1 MSWLER
7 INSEFIIKCGD
18 GREYRPLWMNAVKS
32 YEFNVSEFEFI
43 NQRGAKVVREEAKA
57 RRFNL
62 TLHFEGENVLDISDN
77 FERSTYDKRPWVIT
91 HPMYGQITVQPLGIN
106 FDNTKF
112 NITTITCTVVETLL
126 DNFPQTNDDFVDIIE
141 QRANITNEALAS
153 ALESEELT
161 SSNLQDIQQQ
171 QRSLYNQGKNFAN
184 GLDAETYFN
193 LFNEANN
200 ALFVAQ
206 SNPMQ
211 SIIATQRFILAPA
224 NFIQSARTR
233 QNILTRQFIELLNF
247 LPRILSRS
255 EKMIFQSNAGTLIT
269 AKALATSTPDLNI
282 DFKTGIEVLNYAQI
296 LHTDLNTY
304 LTSIESLQTD
314 NGGELDSYI
323 PNYEPIKELIDLV
336 NYTVVN
342 LINIAVNSKT
352 ERSIILNYDTNAIE
366 LTHRLYGLDANDN
379 NLNDLINQNDLSFD
393 ELLIIPQNKKIV
405 YYV

>member
-77 FERSTYDKRPWVIT
+77 FERSTYDKRPWTIT

-153 ALESEELT
+153 ALESEEL
-161 SSNLQDIQQQ
+161 SASDLQDIQQQ
-171 QRSLYNQGKNFAN
+171 QRGLYNQGKNFAN

-206 SNPMQ
+206 SNPIQ

-224 NFIQSARTR
+224 NFIQSTRTR

-269 AKALATSTPDLNI
+269 AKALSTSTPDLNV

-323 PNYEPIKELIDLV
+323 PNYEPIKELTDLI

>member
-43 NQRGAKVVREEAKA
+43 NQRGAKVVREEVKA

-77 FERSTYDKRPWVIT
+77 FERSTFDKRPWTIT
-91 HPMYGQITVQPLGIN
+91 HPMYGQLTVQPLGLN

-141 QRANITNEALAS
+141 QRANVTNEALAS
-153 ALESEELT
+153 ALESEEL
-161 SSNLQDIQQQ
+161 SASDLQEVQQQ
-171 QRSLYNQGKNFAN
+171 QRSLYNQGKNIAT

-193 LFNEANN
+193 LFNDANN
-200 ALFVAQ
+200 FLFVAQ
-206 SNPMQ
+206 SNPIQ

-224 NFIQSARTR
+224 NFILSTRTR
-233 QNILTRQFIELLNF
+233 QNILTKQFLELLNF
-247 LPRILSRS
+247 LPRDLNRS
-255 EKMIFQSNAGTLIT
+255 KKMIFQSNGGTLIS
-269 AKALATSTPDLNI
+269 AKALTLSTPDLNV
-282 DFKTGIEVLNYAQI
+282 DFKTGVEVLNYAQS

-366 LTHRLYGLDANDN
+366 LAHRLYGLDANDN

>member
-77 FERSTYDKRPWVIT
+77 FERSTYDKRPWTIT

-153 ALESEELT
+153 ALESEGL
-161 SSNLQDIQQQ
+161 SASDLQDIQQQ
-171 QRSLYNQGKNFAN
+171 QRGLYNQGKNFAN

-206 SNPMQ
+206 SNPIQ

-224 NFIQSARTR
+224 NFIQSTRTR

-269 AKALATSTPDLNI
+269 AKALATSTPDLNV

-323 PNYEPIKELIDLV
+323 PNYEPIKELTDLI

>member
-77 FERSTYDKRPWVIT
+77 FERSTYDKRPWTIT
-91 HPMYGQITVQPLGIN
+91 HPMYGQLTVQPLGIN

-112 NITTITCTVVETLL
+112 NVTTITCTVVETLL

-141 QRANITNEALAS
+141 QRANVTNEALAS

-161 SSNLQDIQQQ
+161 SSDLQEIQQQ
-171 QRSLYNQGKNFAN
+171 QRGLYNEGKNFAT
-184 GLDAETYFN
+184 GLDAEKYFN

-206 SNPMQ
+206 SNPIQ

-224 NFIQSARTR
+224 NFIQSTRTR

-255 EKMIFQSNAGTLIT
+255 EKIIFQSNAGTLIT
-269 AKALATSTPDLNI
+269 AKALATSTPDLNV

>member
-77 FERSTYDKRPWVIT
+77 FERSTYDKRPWTIT

-141 QRANITNEALAS
+141 QRANVTNEALAS
-153 ALESEELT
+153 ALESEEL
-161 SSNLQDIQQQ
+161 SASDLQDIQQQ
-171 QRSLYNQGKNFAN
+171 QRGLYNQGKNFAN

-206 SNPMQ
+206 SNPIQ

-224 NFIQSARTR
+224 NFIQSTRTR

-269 AKALATSTPDLNI
+269 AKALATSTPDLNV

-323 PNYEPIKELIDLV
+323 PNYEPIKELTDLI

>member
-32 YEFNVSEFEFI
+32 YEFNVNEFEFI
-43 NQRGAKVVREEAKA
+43 NQRGAKVVREEVKA

-77 FERSTYDKRPWVIT
+77 FERSTFDKRPWTIT
-91 HPMYGQITVQPLGIN
+91 HPMYGQLTVQPLGLN
-106 FDNTKF
+106 FDNSKF
-112 NITTITCTVVETLL
+112 NVTTITCTVVETLL

-141 QRANITNEALAS
+141 QRTNVTNEALAS
-153 ALESEELT
+153 ALESEEL
-161 SSNLQDIQQQ
+161 SSSDLQEIQQQ
-171 QRSLYNQGKNFAN
+171 QRSLYNQGKNIAT

-193 LFNEANN
+193 LFNDANN
-200 ALFVAQ
+200 FLFVAQ
-206 SNPMQ
+206 DNPIQ

-224 NFIQSARTR
+224 NFILSVRTR
-233 QNILTRQFIELLNF
+233 QNILTRQFLELLNF
-247 LPRILSRS
+247 LPRALNRS
-255 EKMIFQSNAGTLIT
+255 KKMIFQSNGGTLIS
-269 AKALATSTPDLNI
+269 AKALTLSKPDLNV
-282 DFKTGIEVLNYAQI
+282 DFKTGVEVLNYAQI

-304 LTSIESLQTD
+304 LTSIESIQTD

-323 PNYEPIKELIDLV
+323 PNYEPIKELVDLV

-366 LTHRLYGLDANDN
+366 LTH
-379 NLNDLINQNDLSFD
+379 
-393 ELLIIPQNKKIV
+393 
-405 YYV
+405 

>member
-43 NQRGAKVVREEAKA
+43 NQRGAKVVREEVKA

-77 FERSTYDKRPWVIT
+77 FERSTFDKRPWTIT
-91 HPMYGQITVQPLGIN
+91 HPMYGQLTVQPLGLN

-141 QRANITNEALAS
+141 QRANVTNEALAS
-153 ALESEELT
+153 ALESEEL
-161 SSNLQDIQQQ
+161 SASDLQEVQQQ
-171 QRSLYNQGKNFAN
+171 QRSLYNQGKNIAT

-193 LFNEANN
+193 LFNDANN
-200 ALFVAQ
+200 FLFVAQ
-206 SNPMQ
+206 DNTIQ

-224 NFIQSARTR
+224 NFILSTRTR
-233 QNILTRQFIELLNF
+233 QNILTKQFLELLNF
-247 LPRILSRS
+247 LPRALNRPK
-255 EKMIFQSNAGTLIT
+255 KMIFQSNGGTLIS
-269 AKALATSTPDLNI
+269 AKALTLSTPDLNV
-282 DFKTGIEVLNYAQI
+282 DFKTGVEVLNYAQS

>member
-18 GREYRPLWMNAVKS
+18 GREYQPLWMNAVKS

-77 FERSTYDKRPWVIT
+77 FERSTYDKRPWTIT
-91 HPMYGQITVQPLGIN
+91 HPMYGQLTVQPLGIN

-112 NITTITCTVVETLL
+112 NVTTITCTIVETLL
-126 DNFPQTNDDFVDIIE
+126 DNFPRTNDDFVDIIE
-141 QRANITNEALAS
+141 QRANVTNEALAS
-153 ALESEELT
+153 ALESEEL
-161 SSNLQDIQQQ
+161 SASDLQEIQQQ
-171 QRSLYNQGKNFAN
+171 QRGLYNQGKNFAT
-184 GLDAETYFN
+184 GLDSETYFN

-206 SNPMQ
+206 SNPIQ

-247 LPRILSRS
+247 LPRVLSRS

-269 AKALATSTPDLNI
+269 AKALATSTPDLNV

>member
-77 FERSTYDKRPWVIT
+77 FERSTYDKRPWTIT

-153 ALESEELT
+153 ALESEGL
-161 SSNLQDIQQQ
+161 SASDLQDIQQQ

-206 SNPMQ
+206 SNPIQ

-224 NFIQSARTR
+224 NFIQSTRTR

-269 AKALATSTPDLNI
+269 AKALATSTPDLNV

-323 PNYEPIKELIDLV
+323 PNYEPIKELTDLI

>member
-18 GREYRPLWMNAVKS
+18 GREYQPLWMNAVKS

-77 FERSTYDKRPWVIT
+77 FERSTYDKRPWTIT
-91 HPMYGQITVQPLGIN
+91 HPMYGQLTVQPLGIN

-112 NITTITCTVVETLL
+112 NVTTITCTVVETLL

-141 QRANITNEALAS
+141 QRANVTNEALAS
-153 ALESEELT
+153 ALESEEL
-161 SSNLQDIQQQ
+161 SASDLQEIGQQ
-171 QRSLYNQGKNFAN
+171 QRSLYNQGKNFAT

-200 ALFVAQ
+200 FLFMAQ
-206 SNPMQ
+206 SNPIQ

-224 NFIQSARTR
+224 NFIQSTRTR

-247 LPRILSRS
+247 LPRVLSRS

-269 AKALATSTPDLNI
+269 AKALATSTPDLNV

-366 LTHRLYGLDANDN
+366 LTHRLYGLDDNDN

>member
-77 FERSTYDKRPWVIT
+77 FERSTYDKRPWTIT
-91 HPMYGQITVQPLGIN
+91 HPMYGQLTVQPLGIN

-112 NITTITCTVVETLL
+112 NVTTITCTIVETLL
-126 DNFPQTNDDFVDIIE
+126 DNFPRTNDDFVDIIE
-141 QRANITNEALAS
+141 QRANVTNEALAS
-153 ALESEELT
+153 ALESEEL
-161 SSNLQDIQQQ
+161 SASDLQEIQQQ
-171 QRSLYNQGKNFAN
+171 QRGLYNQGKNFAT
-184 GLDAETYFN
+184 GLDSETYFN

-206 SNPMQ
+206 SNPIQ

-247 LPRILSRS
+247 LPRVLSRS

-269 AKALATSTPDLNI
+269 AKALATSTPDLNV

>member
-43 NQRGAKVVREEAKA
+43 NQRGAKVVREEVKA

-77 FERSTYDKRPWVIT
+77 FERSTFDKRPWTIT
-91 HPMYGQITVQPLGIN
+91 HPMYGQLTVQPLGLN

-141 QRANITNEALAS
+141 QRANVTNEALAS
-153 ALESEELT
+153 ALESEEL
-161 SSNLQDIQQQ
+161 SASDLQEVQQQ
-171 QRSLYNQGKNFAN
+171 QRSLYNQGKNIAT

-193 LFNEANN
+193 LFNDANN
-200 ALFVAQ
+200 FLFVAQ
-206 SNPMQ
+206 DNPIQ

-224 NFIQSARTR
+224 NFILSTRTR
-233 QNILTRQFIELLNF
+233 QNILTKQFLELLNF
-247 LPRILSRS
+247 LPRALNRS
-255 EKMIFQSNAGTLIT
+255 KKMIFQSNGGTLIS
-269 AKALATSTPDLNI
+269 AKALTLSTPDLNV
-282 DFKTGIEVLNYAQI
+282 DFKTGVEVLNYAQS

-342 LINIAVNSKT
+342 LINIAVNSQT

>member
-7 INSEFIIKCGD
+7 INSDFIIKCGD

-77 FERSTYDKRPWVIT
+77 FERSTYDKRPWTIT
-91 HPMYGQITVQPLGIN
+91 HPMYGQLTVQPLGIN

-141 QRANITNEALAS
+141 QKTILTNEALAS
-153 ALESEELT
+153 AFESEDL
-161 SSNLQDIQQQ
+161 SSSDLQEIQQQ
-171 QRSLYNQGKNFAN
+171 QKSLYNRGKNVAT

-206 SNPMQ
+206 DNPIQ

-224 NFIQSARTR
+224 NFIQSTRTR
-233 QNILTRQFIELLNF
+233 QNILTRQFLELLNF
-247 LPRILSRS
+247 LPRILKRS
-255 EKMIFQSNAGTLIT
+255 EKMIFQSNGGTLIS
-269 AKALATSTPDLNI
+269 AKALALSNP

-296 LHTDLNTY
+296 LHSDLNTY
-304 LTSIESLQTD
+304 LNSIESLQTD
-314 NGGELDSYI
+314 NAGELDSYI
-323 PNYEPIKELIDLV
+323 PSYEPIRELTDLV

-342 LINIAVNSKT
+342 LINIAVNSRT

-366 LTHRLYGLDANDN
+366 LTHRLYGLDADDN
-379 NLNDLINQNDLSFD
+379 NLNELIEQNDLSFD
-393 ELLIIPQNKKIV
+393 MLLIIPQNKKIV

>member
-77 FERSTYDKRPWVIT
+77 FERSTYDKRPWIIT

-141 QRANITNEALAS
+141 QRVNVTNEALAS
-153 ALESEELT
+153 ALESEEL
-161 SSNLQDIQQQ
+161 SASDLQDIQQQ
-171 QRSLYNQGKNFAN
+171 QRGLYNQGKNFAN

-206 SNPMQ
+206 SNPIQ

-224 NFIQSARTR
+224 NFIQSTRTR

-269 AKALATSTPDLNI
+269 AKALATSTPDLNV

-323 PNYEPIKELIDLV
+323 PNYEPIKELTDLI